1 VDGLTR
7 RIAVALGTAFLVL
20 GCRERAQAVQGEADL
35 RDMVH
40 RMMPA
45 VAEAARMPFKNEP
58 LVYRRSR
65 DQVRSYVLHKF
76 DEDLPPAEL
85 EGVQS
90 ALRRFGLIPEN
101 LDLRA
106 TMIDVLTE
114 QIAGY
119 YDPDSNALYIPGDVQ
134 PTTLRI
140 VVSHELVHALQDQ
153 YAKLDSIMKQH
164 ARNDRRSAAQAVL
177 EGQATI
183 VQLLVLMP
191 EQKPDTFPP
200 GWFWKYRSA
209 MAQQQ
214 AQMPQFEHA
223 PLWLKEGL
231 VFPYLGGADFIVWYR
246 RKYFGRS
253 VLDAMPVSTEQI
265 LHPERYA
272 NHDMPTDLRFGGASP
287 DTVRFED
294 NLGEFEIRLLFQQ
307 HLGDEAAAI
316 RLAEGWD
323 GDRYQVL
330 GPRGEALVWYTVWDD
345 AESAARFAE
354 GLQRAWSK
362 GWLSDHTG
370 RRSDIQQ
377 LTVNGRALVRLV
389 DAPGDWKGW
398 AAIPAVQL
406 SERDE

>member
-1 VDGLTR
+1 
-7 RIAVALGTAFLVL
+7 
-20 GCRERAQAVQGEADL
+20 
-35 RDMVH
+35 
-40 RMMPA
+40 
-45 VAEAARMPFKNEP
+45 
-58 LVYRRSR
+58 
-65 DQVRSYVLHKF
+65 
-76 DEDLPPAEL
+76 
-85 EGVQS
+85 
-90 ALRRFGLIPEN
+90 
-101 LDLRA
+101 
-106 TMIDVLTE
+106 
-114 QIAGY
+114 
-119 YDPDSNALYIPGDVQ
+119 
-134 PTTLRI
+134 
-140 VVSHELVHALQDQ
+140 
-153 YAKLDSIMKQH
+153 
-164 ARNDRRSAAQAVL
+164 
-177 EGQATI
+177 
-183 VQLLVLMP
+183 
-191 EQKPDTFPP
+191 
-200 GWFWKYRSA
+200 
-209 MAQQQ
+209 
-214 AQMPQFEHA
+214 
-223 PLWLKEGL
+223 
-231 VFPYLGGADFIVWYR
+231 
-246 RKYFGRS
+246 
-253 VLDAMPVSTEQI
+253 MPVSTEQI